1 MKTIWPLLVLATLS
15 ASVLAN
21 DVAPAT
27 STDGSAIK
35 QARLRQNAAIVRGDL
50 AEIAAYW
57 TDDVTICRGLGAQLA
72 GKPAYLELFAADAKS
87 AERIVYQRQP
97 TSIEV
102 SSVWPLAF
110 ETGQWQ
116 GHLGSEQGATV
127 IGGRYS
133 AQWVKRGDRWLIR
146 SEVFVALEGSG
157 PGLQMK
163 AAP

>member
-1 MKTIWPLLVLATLS
+1 MKTILPSLLFATLI

-21 DVAPAT
+21 DAAS
-27 STDGSAIK
+27 STNSDGSAIK
-35 QARLRQNAAIVRGDL
+35 QARLRQNTAIVRGDL

-72 GKPAYLELFAADAKS
+72 GKSAYLELFAADAKS
-87 AERIVYQRQP
+87 TEKIVYQRRP

-116 GHLGSEQGATV
+116 GHLGSEQGPTV
-127 IGGRYS
+127 IGGQYS
-133 AQWVKRGDRWLIR
+133 AQWVKRADRWFIR

-157 PGLQMK
+157 SGLQMK
-163 AAP
+163 AVP